1 MNQEKLDK
9 YMVFIEDDTVEV
21 RRATRMMAL
30 QLALSGV
37 AVWSVSAALAIVA
50 GLLMGWSLS
59 VIIIV
64 GLGLAFVFG
73 YILFICWLKDLDD
86 RRVPLARRR
95 S

>member
-1 MNQEKLDK
+1 MKQENLDK
-9 YMVFIEDDTVEV
+9 YMVFIEDEAIEV

-30 QLALSGV
+30 QLALCGL
-37 AVWSVSAALAIVA
+37 AVWTVSAVIAVVA
-50 GLLMGWSLS
+50 GLLLDWPAGVL
-59 VIIIV
+59 ITV
-64 GLGLAFVFG
+64 GLGLAFIFG